1 MKLVRN
7 QFRSER
13 GNRRGGGVAKKLFT
27 TIISTCC
34 ALEVVYNLWMFINF
48 FLCSFREEE
57 GKVRSRTCR
66 KKSSRLN
73 WIYVSDFSRAKCLFS
88 LFLVR
93 LLPFNPVF
101 HRVSLLVDE
110 DFFYRRRARLSHENP
125 GFGENDND
133 CSTFRPGDLTSGAI
147 RRFIHRESV
156 SVTLRHKNSKRAHH
170 HDTYFVELP

>member
-7 QFRSER
+7 QFCSER

-66 KKSSRLN
+66 KNRLDWIEFTFRIFPELSACFRCFSFVFFHSIQYFTESRCSLTRIFLSTESEIKSRESGLWR
-73 WIYVSDFSRAKCLFS
+73 
-88 LFLVR
+88 
-93 LLPFNPVF
+93 
-101 HRVSLLVDE
+101 E
-110 DFFYRRRARLSHENP
+110 RRRLFHFPPWRSHEWS
-125 GFGENDND
+125 D
-133 CSTFRPGDLTSGAI
+133 
-147 RRFIHRESV
+147 
-156 SVTLRHKNSKRAHH
+156 
-170 HDTYFVELP
+170 